1 MPKGRPKKIEVVVD
15 DEIIDNPEE
24 VKIEDVVKAD
34 TSELKK
40 YWLDFYQVMLD
51 NNITRIADVENIISK
66 L

>member
-1 MPKGRPKKIEVVVD
+1 MKKKIDVVVD

-24 VKIEDVVKAD
+24 VKIEDVVLPTTEDQKR
-34 TSELKK
+34 

-51 NNITRIADVENIISK
+51 NNITRIADVENIIAK